1 MLTVKEEEQ
10 MNDEQLKIVARL
22 QDNLYTIR
30 QLAGWS
36 ADQMGRLLDVTKQT
50 VYNLERGKPKMSWA
64 QYLAVRKILDL
75 EIERQPDNVV
85 LPKAVAVL
93 LDDEEL
99 PMSRREE
106 LQEELRTIAKGMVS
120 RSVNRK
126 IALKLADQTVD
137 AATARLGRGEL
148 TGSRNAGI
156 SAWLEIAR
164 AGQE

>member
-1 MLTVKEEEQ
+1 

-137 AATARLGRGEL
+137 AATARLGGGEL

>member
-1 MLTVKEEEQ
+1 

-99 PMSRREE
+99 MRRYAETVI
-106 LQEELRTIAKGMVS
+106 R
-120 RSVNRK
+120 RSFGTPD
-126 IALKLADQTVD
+126 AMKLAKPHV
-137 AATARLGRGEL
+137 
-148 TGSRNAGI
+148 NAD
-156 SAWLEIAR
+156 
-164 AGQE
+164 